1 MVSQTSF
8 NFEWNRFY
16 LLFGRGSGSSIFL
29 TNNCISLLLNYP
41 YAMYVHPGI
50 KKHYKLNSG
59 GKIS

>member
-8 NFEWNRFY
+8 NLEWNRFY

-50 KKHYKLNSG
+50 KKHYKLN
-59 GKIS
+59 